1 MLSQKTGSN
10 QDRIRFLS
18 WGIIIIALI
27 LSLRL
32 FQKQVLEHKLYEA
45 KANEQHL
52 IRQELQAKRGTIYLE
67 DFGKNQTSEKFPI
80 AINIA
85 KYSVPVV
92 PKNIKDKNAAA
103 EKISAILGAPKEEI
117 FNKINNNRLYIPP
130 LARRLEAAKADA
142 INNLKL
148 EGISAVPEETRFYP
162 EGSLASH
169 VLGFVNNEGDGKY
182 GIEGYFNEQLKGY
195 NGSLVAERDT
205 KGRSINIGGETK
217 PVDGS
222 DLYLTIDHNIQFL
235 AEQKLKEGI
244 ERYAADSGTI
254 IVQNPKTGAIL
265 AMASWPTFDPNKFN
279 EVPQDQMGVF
289 LNPAIAKVWEPGS
302 IFKTVAMSIALETKK
317 VEPTTEGDFSNYV
330 VVDGKEIHTAQDK
343 AFGHET
349 MTNVLENSDNV
360 AMVWVMDKVGNDDF
374 FKYLNEYNFGAKFG
388 IEMDGETTG
397 SVLRFRDWRNISR
410 ATMSFGQGVS
420 VTPLQMVS
428 ALSAMANQGK
438 LMKPYLVEAMIDSNG
453 KDIATKPKEIRQVI
467 SPDAAK
473 KIGEMMASVVMNGHG
488 KKAQVAGFDYQIAG
502 KTGTAQVPDDKGGY
516 EESKHIGSFGG
527 FFPVADPKIAML
539 VKFDNPKNTEWA
551 ESSAAPIFGEVAS
564 WLIKYLGIQPPKR

>member
-1 MLSQKTGSN
+1 MNKQGNS
-10 QDRIRFLS
+10 DRIRFLS
-18 WGIIIIALI
+18 WGVIIIALI

-45 KANEQHL
+45 KANDQYVT
-52 IRQELQAKRGTIYLE
+52 RQELQAKRGTIFLE

-85 KYSVPVV
+85 KYAVEVV

-103 EKISAILGAPKEEI
+103 EKIAAILGVPKEEI

-130 LARRLEAAKADA
+130 LARRLEATKGDA
-142 INNLKL
+142 ISNLKI
-148 EGISAVPEETRFYP
+148 EGVSVVSEEARFYP
-162 EGSLASH
+162 EGTLAAH
-169 VLGFVNNEGDGKY
+169 ILGFVNNEGDGKY

-205 KGRSINIGGETK
+205 KGRSINVGGETK
-217 PVDGS
+217 AVDGN

-235 AEQKLKEGI
+235 VEQKLKEGI

-254 IVQNPKTGAIL
+254 VVENPKTGAIL
-265 AMASWPTFDPNKFN
+265 AMASWPNFDPNKFN

-317 VEPTTEGDFSNYV
+317 VEPTTEGDFSNFV
-330 VVDGKEIHTAQDK
+330 VVDGKEIHTAEDK

-360 AMVWVMDKVGNDDF
+360 GMVWVMDKVGNDDF
-374 FKYLNEYNFGAKFG
+374 FKYLNEYNLGAKFG

-397 SVLRFRDWRNISR
+397 SVLRLRDWRNISR

-420 VTPLQMVS
+420 VTPLQMTA

-438 LMKPYLVEAMIDSNG
+438 LMKPYLVESMVDG
-453 KDIATKPKEIRQVI
+453 KGQDIATKPKEIRQVV
-467 SPDAAK
+467 SPDTAK

-502 KTGTAQVPDDKGGY
+502 KTGTAQVPDNKGGY
-516 EESKHIGSFGG
+516 EENKHIGSFGG

-551 ESSAAPIFGEVAS
+551 ESSAAPIFGEIAD
-564 WLIKYLGIQPPKR
+564 WLIKYLGIQPPKTP